1 MILSRQRHSIN
12 SSETEE
18 DHRSLETSSDE
29 QDPMKY
35 EFKTVIHEVLP
46 VCEGEATKT
55 VEVLRIDEVR
65 EDPTILVPNKYIIK
79 TYTENKELESNEPAF
94 ISSRTTLRNEKR
106 APLRQPNLDS
116 GKYADEDKDVNLE
129 PPRHRTKSDSSDS
142 ITSVGESLTSSGK
155 EYQNTLSRSP
165 VYPMSSM
172 ERSPVPDHMVDW
184 QVTRFGLISFTIS
197 LK

>member
-46 VCEGEATKT
+46 VREGEATKT
-55 VEVLRIDEVR
+55 VEVLRIDEGR

-79 TYTENKELESNEPAF
+79 TYTENKELES
-94 ISSRTTLRNEKR
+94 L
-106 APLRQPNLDS
+106 
-116 GKYADEDKDVNLE
+116 
-129 PPRHRTKSDSSDS
+129 
-142 ITSVGESLTSSGK
+142 
-155 EYQNTLSRSP
+155 
-165 VYPMSSM
+165 
-172 ERSPVPDHMVDW
+172 
-184 QVTRFGLISFTIS
+184 
-197 LK
+197 